1 MPLLNGLRFAAV
13 VCACALT
20 AIASGQSVDARGLA
34 DYPAACQGTHPLAH
48 QAVDQATQQDAGLQV
63 PADLALDQVLCEPV
77 VANPLYLN
85 FDARGRLWVVQFRQY
100 PWPAG
105 LQLISRDN
113 VWRNV
118 YQPAFPPPPPHA
130 PDSPFRGQDRI
141 TIHQD
146 TDGDGVFD
154 QHHVFLDGLNLATAA
169 LPGRGGVY
177 VMNPPYLLFYADSN
191 EDDVPDS
198 LTPQILLSG
207 FGIEDTHSIANSLRW
222 GPDGWIYGT
231 QGSTVSAAIVHHG
244 PDNQP
249 LLERPPIHSM
259 GQHLWRYHP
268 EQHRYEIFAE
278 GGGNA
283 FGVEFD
289 AQGRVYSGHNGGDT
303 RGFHYVQGGYYL
315 KNFGK
320 HGSHSNPFVFGFYPA
335 MRHHAAPRFS
345 HTFEIYE
352 ADGLPAK
359 YHGQLFAVS
368 PILHEVMLSEL
379 SPDGSTRQTTDRGP
393 VVTASSQ
400 PQSDWFTPVDIQTGP
415 DGALYIADWYSSQ
428 SNHYRNHEGQ
438 TNPEL
443 GRVYR
448 LRDASDA
455 SYPVFDLRTSASHDL
470 VERGLTHPN
479 RWYRETALRLLGDR
493 RDPHV
498 VPLLISRA
506 TSQQNPHAL
515 EAVWALH
522 QTAGIDDAVALQ
534 LLAHPQAP
542 VRRWTVQLLGDRFLT
557 PDQPT
562 TTPPIAE
569 HTPAIGPEVT
579 AALLE
584 LAAREPDIEVR
595 LQLVCSARRFPAS
608 LGLPLLGQLLRHSS
622 DASDPLIPLAIW
634 WGIEAHADNHAGVL
648 TWLTDFQVCDLP
660 LAQTS
665 QIVPRLIKRS
675 AMLGTQDELRHCAAL
690 LSLATTDAQTQAW
703 VTGLAEAF
711 AGRPLPPLPTE
722 LVAALSRVEGHYA
735 VVLGIRQGNVEAQS
749 NGLRLLLDNDQ
760 PMEQRESV
768 ILALGEV
775 RTAAAVPRLQELL
788 ESQPADRL
796 ALASLS
802 ALQNFDQP
810 ELAPWL
816 VARAGSMSPAV
827 WESAQS
833 VLASRPGWAR
843 VLLEA
848 VATEQIARQAIA
860 PETIARMS
868 WHRDPI
874 LQAERQRLFPTRE
887 SSLSALEEQIE
898 RIGQVML
905 AGNGNPLEG
914 QKLYHGVAN
923 CGKCHVM
930 FGRGGDIGPDLTS
943 YQRTQLRSLLL
954 AVVHPDAEVREGF
967 ETWTVLTQDGQVLS
981 GLKVDEDPQR
991 LVLRSADGQTTTIPL
1006 DQIDERTP
1014 NPNSL
1019 MPRGL
1024 LDNLS
1029 DTEIRDLLAFLTSTT
1044 PPN

>member
-1 MPLLNGLRFAAV
+1 MSLLRW
-13 VCACALT
+13 ACAMCVLFST
-20 AIASGQSVDARGLA
+20 TVTNGQTPDAATHAAASKTL
-34 DYPAACQGTHPLAH
+34 PENH
-48 QAVDQATQQDAGLQV
+48 QAADQETGLLV
-63 PADLALDQVLCEPV
+63 PADLALDQILREPL

-130 PDSPFRGQDRI
+130 LDSPFRGQDRI
-141 TIHQD
+141 TIHED

-154 QHHVFLDGLNLATAA
+154 QHQVFLDGLNLATAA

-177 VMNPPYLLFYADSN
+177 VMNPPYLLFYADAN
-191 EDDVPDS
+191 EDDIPDS
-198 LTPQILLSG
+198 LTPRILLSG

-249 LLERPPIHSM
+249 LATPPPIHSM

-289 AQGRVYSGHNGGDT
+289 GQGRVYSGHNGGDT

-335 MRHHAAPRFS
+335 MRHHSAPRFS
-345 HTFEIYE
+345 HTFKIYE

-368 PILHEVMLSEL
+368 PILHEVMASNLSA
-379 SPDGSTRQTTDRGP
+379 DGSTRQTIDLGP

-400 PQSDWFTPVDIQTGP
+400 PQADWFTPVDIQTGP
-415 DGALYIADWYSSQ
+415 DGSLYIADWYSSQ

-438 TNPEL
+438 TNPDL

-448 LRDASDA
+448 LRSATDS
-455 SYPVFDLRTSASHDL
+455 SFPVFDLRTWASHDL

-498 VPLLISRA
+498 VPLLKSRA

-515 EAVWALH
+515 EALWALH
-522 QTAGIDDAVALQ
+522 QSAGLDDATAQQ
-534 LLAHPQAP
+534 LLVHSQAA
-542 VRRWTVQLLGDRFLT
+542 VRRWTVQLLGDRFHT
-557 PDQPT
+557 PNHPT
-562 TTPPIAE
+562 TTPPTTTPSTAE
-569 HTPAIGPEVT
+569 NPPAIAADVA

-584 LAAREPDIEVR
+584 LAGHEPNVEVR
-595 LQLVCSARRFPAS
+595 LQLACSARRLPATV
-608 LGLPLLGQLLRHSS
+608 GLPILGRLMRNTS
-622 DASDPLIPLAIW
+622 DAGDPLLPLALW
-634 WGIEAHADNHAGVL
+634 WGIEVHAADHPAIL
-648 TWLTDFQVCDLP
+648 EWLADFQASDLP
-660 LAQTS
+660 MADTIQLL
-665 QIVPRLIKRS
+665 PRLIRRS
-675 AMLGTQDELRHCAAL
+675 AMLGSQEELRHCARL
-690 LSLATTDAQTQAW
+690 LDLATTAEQTQAW
-703 VTGLAEAF
+703 VAGLAEAF
-711 AGRPLPPLPTE
+711 SGRPLPPLPTE
-722 LVAALSRVEGHYA
+722 LVTALSRVEGRYA
-735 VVLGIRQGNVEAQS
+735 VILGIRQGDAQAQAA
-749 NGLRLLLDNDQ
+749 GIRLLRDQDQ
-760 PMEQRESV
+760 PIEQREAV

-775 RTAAAVPRLQELL
+775 RAEVAIPSLQQLL
-788 ESQPADRL
+788 DERPTDRL
-796 ALASLS
+796 ALACLV
-802 ALQNFDQP
+802 ALQNFDRP
-810 ELAPWL
+810 ELGPWL
-816 VARAGSMSPAV
+816 VERAARMSPAV

-833 VLASRPGWAR
+833 VLASRAGWAR
-843 VLLEA
+843 TLLQA
-848 VATEQIARQAIA
+848 VATEAIA
-860 PETIARMS
+860 PESISPETLARIS
-868 WHRDPI
+868 WHRDPQ
-874 LQAERQRLFPTRE
+874 LQAERLRLFPTPE
-887 SSLSALEEQIE
+887 TENGGLEAQIE
-898 RIGQVML
+898 RIEQIVL
-905 AGNGNPLEG
+905 AGNGNPLAG
-914 QKLYHGVAN
+914 QKLYHGAAN
-923 CGKCHVM
+923 CGKCHVV

-943 YQRTQLRSLLL
+943 YQRSQLRSLLL
-954 AVVHPDAEVREGF
+954 AVVHPDAEIREGF
-967 ETWTVLTQDGQVLS
+967 ETVTVLTDEGQVLS

-991 LVLRSADGQTTTIPL
+991 LVLRSADGQTTSIPT
-1006 DQIDERTP
+1006 DQIDERLAS
-1014 NPNSL
+1014 PNSL

-1024 LDNLS
+1024 LDGLS
-1029 DTEIRDLLAFLTSTT
+1029 DSEIRDLFAFLTSTT